1 MKPENCKVGMKV
13 ERFWENHNNVRKNS
27 IYTVKALRGEDVKL
41 EETNDEYWY
50 DLNLFRPVS
59 KNPKPANKFEVGE
72 PVDFR
77 YYDGTHYKAEIWGI
91 ADKKDDV
98 DWIKYGISFIKKG
111 YHRVAVVREDRL
123 SPLKKKDELKVG
135 DKVVYGTAKY
145 KILCVG
151 IDDYYKHKEY
161 YCKRIDENFKGVT
174 TIIKPNAIDEIIY
187 E

>member
-1 MKPENCKVGMKV
+1 MKIEDCKVGMKV

-27 IYTVKALRGEDVKL
+27 IYTVKALREEDVKL

-59 KNPKPANKFEVGE
+59 KNPKPANKFEVG
-72 PVDFR
+72 D
-77 YYDGTHYKAEIWGI
+77 KAIYQLVKGGGHKVEIFGRTTKNDKYIYAIKGQFKNVNEKFVLI
-91 ADKKDDV
+91 AKEK
-98 DWIKYGISFIKKG
+98 
-111 YHRVAVVREDRL
+111 EL
-123 SPLKKKDELKVG
+123 LQLKKKDELKVG

>member
-59 KNPKPANKFEVGE
+59 KNPKPANKFEVGDE
-72 PVDFR
+72 VIW
-77 YYDGTHYKAEIWGI
+77 HNYKVKIWGI
-91 ADKKDDV
+91 RYDDEVNMYEYAIEDNKDNCGRTIV
-98 DWIKYGISFIKKG
+98 FEG
-111 YHRVAVVREDRL
+111 EL
-123 SPLKKKDELKVG
+123 SPLKKPDELEVG
-135 DKVVYGTAKY
+135 DKFIRDCGLNERKTKVLAKVKKRGTVYYLCESLDDGFIDCWSENNVKE
-145 KILCVG
+145 IL
-151 IDDYYKHKEY
+151 
-161 YCKRIDENFKGVT
+161 
-174 TIIKPNAIDEIIY
+174 Y